1 MKNRHKKHLTIG
13 KMAIILLGVFSFP
26 GYAQTL
32 KLPKYEP
39 DIVDKP
45 EKKTTVSESYEIMP
59 VFPGG
64 EKGLST
70 FIYEHIKYPAE
81 AIKNKE
87 EGKVIV
93 LFVISKTGKVEKSEI
108 IRGGIS
114 PNLNNEVLRV
124 VNMLPDFK
132 PGEQNGKK

>member
-1 MKNRHKKHLTIG
+1 MADDG
-13 KMAIILLGVFSFP
+13 YSEKMP
-26 GYAQTL
+26 Q
-32 KLPKYEP
+32 
-39 DIVDKP
+39 
-45 EKKTTVSESYEIMP
+45 
-59 VFPGG
+59 FPGG

-108 IRGGIS
+108 TRGGIS
-114 PNLNNEVLRV
+114 PNLNTEVLRV

-132 PGEQNGKK
+132 PGEQNGEKVKIYYTLPVIFQLKPCEKKSFSPIIICPSN